1 MTNNDDALFVLD
13 QQANMYMD
21 LYSGGSLRQQTAR
34 KYVPLVGHI
43 FLIPSQ
49 PVFAL
54 SP

>member
-1 MTNNDDALFVLD
+1 MTNNDDALFVLN

-21 LYSGGSLRQQTAR
+21 LYSGSSLRQQAAR
-34 KYVPLVGHI
+34 RYVGHI

-49 PVFAL
+49 LVFAL